1 MLQNSEGQLTI
12 MQNWIIGFLDMNEGK
27 EIFQKDIEAEFNIR
41 RSTATGILKLMEKNG
56 FINRQTSA
64 AMLD

>member
-1 MLQNSEGQLTI
+1 
-12 MQNWIIGFLDMNEGK
+12 MNEGK